1 VRTSRRYELRLPS
14 SLSSDL
20 EDFAQRSELGWGPS
34 IRLLIRR
41 GLELEARSRRAVL
54 ASDSP
59 AALAALTAAE
69 HAVLM
74 VASILPEGEQ
84 RIRAL
89 AERASQAAESRLATF
104 TEPEAG
110 EV

>member
-1 VRTSRRYELRLPS
+1 MRTSRRYELRLASP
-14 SLSSDL
+14 LSSDL
-20 EDFAQRSELGWGPS
+20 EDFAHRHELGWGPS

-41 GLELEARSRRAVL
+41 GLELEARSSRAAL

-59 AALAALTAAE
+59 ASLAALTAAE

-84 RIRAL
+84 RMRAL
-89 AERASQAAESRLATF
+89 AERAAQAAEARLAVFSAQETDS
-104 TEPEAG
+104 
-110 EV
+110 

>member
-1 VRTSRRYELRLPS
+1 VRTSRRYELRLASP
-14 SLSSDL
+14 LSSDL
-20 EDFAQRSELGWGPS
+20 EDFARGHELGWGPS

-41 GLELEARSRRAVL
+41 GLELEVRSRRASL

-74 VASILPEGEQ
+74 IASILPEGEQ
-84 RIRAL
+84 RMQAL
-89 AERASQAAESRLATF
+89 AERAAQAAEARLAVF
-104 TEPEAG
+104 SAQETES
-110 EV
+110 

>member
-1 VRTSRRYELRLPS
+1 MGVRPSRRYGLRLASP
-14 SLSSDL
+14 LSPDL
-20 EDFAQRSELGWGPS
+20 EDFARHHELGWGPS

-41 GLELEARSRRAVL
+41 GLELEARSGRAAL

-59 AALAALTAAE
+59 ASLAALTAAE

-89 AERASQAAESRLATF
+89 AERAAEAAEARLAVF
-104 TEPEAG
+104 SAQ
-110 EV
+110 